1 MQIALKLIK
10 YKYDIHAYLQNTFYK
25 TEIILIFVYMM
36 FLMSVLEPP
45 MIPQL
50 TGYNIGFSIEF
61 YL

>member
-1 MQIALKLIK
+1 MIVYNQQLTNGIMSYPMFKWM
-10 YKYDIHAYLQNTFYK
+10 
-25 TEIILIFVYMM
+25 IFVYMM

-45 MIPQL
+45 MILQL